1 MTAASAELAAEL
13 AEGLPEAWTRTA
25 FGQSWAELPPVAW
38 RAAALAARDALG
50 CALFDWLGAEDA
62 GRPGASGQRHAV
74 SLHVV
79 DPVRHLGL
87 LLRTELG
94 GDEALPSVASVWA
107 GAAWHEREAAELFG
121 IALTDHPGPERLLLP
136 ASFTGHPLRK
146 DFVLASRVV
155 RPWPGR
161 LEPGEDAAAAP
172 GRRRLTPPGVPD
184 ASWGP
189 RREEDQP

>member
-1 MTAASAELAAEL
+1 MTAASAELAAAL
-13 AEGLPEAWTRTA
+13 AERVPEARIRTA
-25 FGQSWAELPPVAW
+25 FGQSWTELPLAAW
-38 RAAALAARDALG
+38 RTAALAARDALG

-62 GRPGASGQRHAV
+62 GRPGASGARHAV

-79 DPVRHLGL
+79 NPDRHLGL
-87 LLRTELG
+87 LLRTEVAE
-94 GDEALPSVASVWA
+94 DEALPSVASVWA
-107 GAAWHEREAAELFG
+107 GAAWHEREAAEMLG
-121 IALTDHPGPERLLLP
+121 IALAGHPGPERLLLP

-161 LEPGEDAAAAP
+161 LEPGEDSAAPP

-184 ASWGP
+184 PSWGP
-189 RREEDQP
+189 RREES